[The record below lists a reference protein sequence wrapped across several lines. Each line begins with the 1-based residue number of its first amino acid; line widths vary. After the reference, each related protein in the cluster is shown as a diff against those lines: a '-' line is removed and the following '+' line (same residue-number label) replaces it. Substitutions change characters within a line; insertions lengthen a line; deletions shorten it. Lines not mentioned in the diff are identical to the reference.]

1 MMLNAYSVYDN
12 KALAFNVPFFTSTDG
27 QAVRMFADLA
37 NDSNTAVGRHPS
49 DYSLFFIGSYED
61 QKGTLAAESPLRHVA
76 DATSL
81 LKLAPTPLFQERA

>member
-1 MMLNAYSVYDN
+1 MMLNAYTVYDN
-12 KALAFNVPFFTSTDG
+12 KALTYNVPFFTSTDG
-27 QAVRMFADLA
+27 AAVRMFADLA

-49 DYSLFFIGSYED
+49 DYSLFAIGSYD
-61 QKGTLAAESPLRHVA
+61 DNKGMLLPESPLRHVA